1 LQKRLTDAENF
12 STVINVNVIC
22 SKAGKEIAMAARI
35 KFNFD
40 QVLFCWLRP
49 HYQSHIIRL

>member
-1 LQKRLTDAENF
+1 LKRLCNRLQKRLTDAENF

-40 QVLFCWLRP
+40 QV
-49 HYQSHIIRL
+49 